1 MRKKGYDKKV
11 ALKLINQ
18 YADQYNR
25 VAEENKCIKMQ
36 INDLQSNIVINKQII
51 EAFLLSC
58 PLEEKANQIILKYK
72 EENSNLQKI
81 IKNLS
86 DETTKLFNKIK
97 SYEEIMNKSIFE
109 YRESTDCL
117 NDRIF
122 ILENALVKKDNC
134 ISSLTNQL
142 TKLKEDIKS
151 DNCNHGDNN
160 YDDSNNRNEIY
171 IIDPN
176 VSVNLIQDDLM
187 LYKEAYENA
196 LMKIK
201 ESTTSL
207 EKSEKKVE
215 DLKNELMKFQNYT
228 CSSPSYH
235 TKSNK
240 EYLSDDE
247 SDIKID
253 NIMALGSI
261 SSDEIDIVSQT
272 NIGIRILNILNR
284 ALGAHNNKIIKLQN
298 DVNLLIDKNRKLTN
312 ENMILYKSVL
322 ELKKNSNFFRNNS
335 YRDANNYN
343 IADHYLNTNIS
354 MIGNTNRD
362 DKKYKNKK
370 KLHNLFNTNI
380 IHSEKANQS
389 ADDISVE
396 LTTNE
401 EVVRKNNLTDISGD
415 FIETNIGNN
424 NSGNIYNQIDHKK
437 LVKKYNIK

>member
-51 EAFLLSC
+51 ETFLLSC

-72 EENSNLQKI
+72 EENSNLQKSM
-81 IKNLS
+81 KNLS
-86 DETTKLFNKIK
+86 EETTKLFKKIK

-109 YRESTDCL
+109 YREGTDCL

-122 ILENALVKKDNC
+122 ILENALVKKDNY
-134 ISSLTNQL
+134 ITSLTNQL
-142 TKLKEDIKS
+142 TKLKEDIK
-151 DNCNHGDNN
+151 NENNQEDNN
-160 YDDSNNRNEIY
+160 YDDSKNRNEIY

-235 TKSNK
+235 SKSNK

-247 SDIKID
+247 SEIKID
-253 NIMALGSI
+253 NILSLGSI
-261 SSDEIDIVSQT
+261 STEEIDILSQT
-272 NIGIRILNILNR
+272 NIGMRILNILNK
-284 ALGAHNNKIIKLQN
+284 ALGANNNKIKKLQN

-322 ELKKNSNFFRNNS
+322 ELKKNSKFFRNNS
-335 YRDANNYN
+335 HRDSNKYN
-343 IADHYLNTNIS
+343 ISDNYLNTNIS

-362 DKKYKNKK
+362 DIKYKNKK
-370 KLHNLFNTNI
+370 KLDNLFNTNL

-396 LTTNE
+396 LTSNE

-415 FIETNIGNN
+415 LIETNIGN
-424 NSGNIYNQIDHKK
+424 IYNQMNHKK
-437 LVKKYNIK
+437 LVKKYNLK

>member
-1 MRKKGYDKKV
+1 MYKKGYDKKV

-160 YDDSNNRNEIY
+160 YDDSN
-171 IIDPN
+171 
-176 VSVNLIQDDLM
+176 
-187 LYKEAYENA
+187 
-196 LMKIK
+196 
-201 ESTTSL
+201 
-207 EKSEKKVE
+207 
-215 DLKNELMKFQNYT
+215 
-228 CSSPSYH
+228 
-235 TKSNK
+235 
-240 EYLSDDE
+240 
-247 SDIKID
+247 
-253 NIMALGSI
+253 
-261 SSDEIDIVSQT
+261 
-272 NIGIRILNILNR
+272 
-284 ALGAHNNKIIKLQN
+284 
-298 DVNLLIDKNRKLTN
+298 
-312 ENMILYKSVL
+312 
-322 ELKKNSNFFRNNS
+322 
-335 YRDANNYN
+335 
-343 IADHYLNTNIS
+343 
-354 MIGNTNRD
+354 
-362 DKKYKNKK
+362 
-370 KLHNLFNTNI
+370 
-380 IHSEKANQS
+380 
-389 ADDISVE
+389 
-396 LTTNE
+396 
-401 EVVRKNNLTDISGD
+401 
-415 FIETNIGNN
+415 IETIF
-424 NSGNIYNQIDHKK
+424 KR
-437 LVKKYNIK
+437 